1 MFPSGP
7 DQRLWIAQQRRRE
20 LIYEADQNRL
30 ARAARRDH
38 PGGHSPTR
46 LLKATY
52 AGLGRAFAAVRGL
65 LPSNEPCNQPCPG
78 QAGTQ
83 A

>member
-1 MFPSGP
+1 MFSSGP
-7 DQRLWIAQQRRRE
+7 DQRLWLAKQRRGE
-20 LIYEADQNRL
+20 LIHEAEQNRL

-38 PGGHSPTR
+38 PGGHSPAR
-46 LLKATY
+46 RLKAAY

-65 LPSNEPCNQPCPG
+65 LSSGEPCNEPCPG

>member
-1 MFPSGP
+1 MFSSGP
-7 DQRLWIAQQRRRE
+7 DQRLWLAKQRRGE
-20 LIYEADQNRL
+20 LIHEAEQNRL

-46 LLKATY
+46 RLKATY
-52 AGLGRAFAAVRGL
+52 AGLGRAFAVVRGL
-65 LPSNEPCNQPCPG
+65 LSSSEPCNEPCPG

>member
-1 MFPSGP
+1 MFSSGP
-7 DQRLWIAQQRRRE
+7 DQRLWLVKQRRGE
-20 LIYEADQNRL
+20 LIHEAEQNRL

-52 AGLGRAFAAVRGL
+52 AGLGRAIAAVRGL
-65 LPSNEPCNQPCPG
+65 LSSTEPCNEPCPG
-78 QAGTQ
+78 QAGTP

>member
-1 MFPSGP
+1 MFSSGP
-7 DQRLWIAQQRRRE
+7 NQRLWLAKQRRGE
-20 LIYEADQNRL
+20 LIHEAEQNRL

-46 LLKATY
+46 LLKAAY

-65 LPSNEPCNQPCPG
+65 LSSGAPCNAPCPG